1 MWNLVFYIKVGCGAE
16 ERLRLGWGTQHSTGE
31 DCTMRSFMICAAQS
45 NNIHGIKL
53 TRNRTVGH
61 VAHMGD
67 NRNAYRVLV
76 ARHKGRNP
84 LEET

>member
-1 MWNLVFYIKVGCGAE
+1 
-16 ERLRLGWGTQHSTGE
+16 
-31 DCTMRSFMICAAQS
+31 MICAAQS

-53 TRNRTVGH
+53 TRNRWVGH